1 MPGLGKAVHRL
12 EVLSD
17 EYQAP
22 IANTTNTVLNHLNR
36 LSGQEIYSSNYT
48 SVEKFRT
55 FTMDRA
61 TVEWWRFQFES
72 TLGTA
77 TGPDPNTMY

>member
-1 MPGLGKAVHRL
+1 MNIN
-12 EVLSD
+12 
-17 EYQAP
+17 QAP